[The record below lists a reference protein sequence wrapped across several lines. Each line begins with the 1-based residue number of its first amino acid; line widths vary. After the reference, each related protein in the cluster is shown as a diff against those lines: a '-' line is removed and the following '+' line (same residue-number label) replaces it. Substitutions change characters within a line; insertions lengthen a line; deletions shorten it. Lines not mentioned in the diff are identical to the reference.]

1 MPNISVFYGEFCRAD
16 SVVREVFDRTGC
28 RLVTDATI
36 LDAAVELSGMQ
47 RHKLEK
53 AFAATAS
60 VFNKFTHEKERALA
74 FLRLAAAESLAEQ
87 NVLVS
92 GYLAHV
98 IPHQITHLL
107 RVCLIAGL
115 QSRVAVAGEQ
125 RGLAER
131 DALKTIARLD
141 EDRAGWVRSLRGI
154 DDPWSPE
161 LYDMV
166 IPVDASSV
174 YEAAALIDK
183 RARLPELDAT
193 AASRQAVQDFI
204 LAARVAVALAR
215 QGHGVEVSATNGKAV
230 LTINKHVLRLERL
243 EQELKTI
250 AGSVTGVRDVETR
263 VGSGYHQDDVYRK
276 YRFEAPSRVLLVDDE
291 KQFVQTLSERL
302 QLRDMGTA
310 VAYDGESALQLIA
323 RDEPEVMVLDLMMP
337 GIDGIEVLK
346 QVKQTRP
353 EVEVI
358 ILTGH
363 GSDQDRETCLSL
375 GAFAYLHKPVD
386 IEVLSHT
393 IKQANERVRARRA

>member
-47 RHKLEK
+47 PHKLEK

-92 GYLAHV
+92 GCLAHL

-125 RGLAER
+125 RGLAEK

-166 IPVDASSV
+166 IPMDASSV
-174 YEAAALIDK
+174 YEAAALIDE

-230 LTINKHVLRLERL
+230 LTINKHVIRLERL

-393 IKQANERVRARRA
+393 IKQANERVRARRG

>member
-353 EVEVI
+353 KVEVI